1 MSCSDIQIEDEKLT
15 FQLFYFPGNVGILL
29 KFMVKIKS
37 LKMKAKYK
45 FKLEI
50 SIMIAQLWPQRNPCP
65 GPLNSFICARHR
77 KGALQTELGTIC

>member
-1 MSCSDIQIEDEKLT
+1 M
-15 FQLFYFPGNVGILL
+15 L
-29 KFMVKIKS
+29 KFMVKIKP

-65 GPLNSFICARHR
+65 GPQNSCICAGHR
-77 KGALQTELGTIC
+77 KGALQTALGTYAGISR

>member
-29 KFMVKIKS
+29 KFIAKIKS
-37 LKMKAKYK
+37 IKMKAKYK

-50 SIMIAQLWPQRNPCP
+50 SIMILAPKKPMPWSPELLYMCLAQKRGFADRIKYNM
-65 GPLNSFICARHR
+65 
-77 KGALQTELGTIC
+77 LG